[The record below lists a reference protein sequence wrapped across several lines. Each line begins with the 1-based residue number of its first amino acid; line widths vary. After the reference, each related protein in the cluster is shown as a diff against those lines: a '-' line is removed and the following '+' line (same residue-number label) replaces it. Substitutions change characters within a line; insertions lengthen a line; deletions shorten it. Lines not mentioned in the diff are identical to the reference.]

1 MKNKNDKWNLKP
13 LLKSDNDPEANN
25 KRKVL
30 LKESNKFVKKWKNRN
45 DYLKQPAIL
54 KIALDEY
61 EKWQRLYG
69 IWGDEG
75 YYFMLRMQQDQTN
88 PAIRAKFNKI
98 QEFGI
103 KIANEIEFF
112 ELRIGKIDKITQKEI
127 LSYKK
132 LKKYKH
138 FLEKIFDTSKYNLSE
153 AEEKIINLKSATS
166 HSNWEE
172 MISSLLSKEEREVY
186 LETGKREKKHLPEM
200 FTLLSSKKKKVRD
213 SSAKAINEILEKI
226 SSVAEFEIN
235 SILANKKVNDELRG
249 AKRPDLFRHIGDD
262 INSDI
267 VDTLIESVSKRFDI
281 SQKYY
286 KFKAKLLKLKKLEYH
301 ERNIDYGKIE
311 KEYSYEKSLEIVS
324 SVFRNIDEE
333 FFQIVNN
340 FSKNKQVDVYPRKGK
355 TSGAFCAHGQL
366 SQPTYVLLNH
376 TDKLTDVLT
385 IAHEFGHGI
394 NNELMKKQNS
404 LNFESP
410 TSTAEVASTFM
421 EDFVLEDILKNS
433 NDELKLAIMTKKL
446 DSDIATIFRQ
456 IACYKF
462 EQELHQNFRSSGHL
476 SKEEIGKL
484 FQKHMK
490 SYMGNSVI
498 QSPGS
503 ENWWIYWSH
512 IRSFFYVYS
521 YASGLLISKSLQNSF
536 KKDSRFIEK
545 IKYFLSAG
553 CSESPKNIFSD
564 VGIDISKKSFWNH
577 GISETEKLL
586 NDTIKL
592 AKKLKKI

>member
-127 LSYKK
+127 LSDKK
-132 LKKYKH
+132 LGKYKH

-153 AEEKIINLKSATS
+153 AEERIMNLKSATS

-172 MISSLLSKEEREVY
+172 MVSSLLSKEEREVY
-186 LETGKREKKHLPEM
+186 FETEKRVKKHLPEM

-249 AKRPDLFRHIGDD
+249 AKRPDLFRHLGDD

-311 KEYSYEKSLEIVS
+311 KEYSYEKSFKIIS
-324 SVFRNIDEE
+324 SVFKKIDEE
-333 FFQIVNN
+333 FSQIVNN

-366 SQPTYVLLNH
+366 SQPTYILLNH

-394 NNELMKKQNS
+394 NNELMRKQNS
-404 LNFESP
+404 LNFGSS
-410 TSTAEVASTFM
+410 TATAEVASTFM
-421 EDFVLEDILKNS
+421 EDFVLENILKNS

-446 DSDIATIFRQ
+446 DSDISTIFRQ

-462 EQELHQNFRSSGHL
+462 EQELHQNFRASGHL
-476 SKEEIGKL
+476 SREEIGKL

-553 CSESPKNIFSD
+553 CSESPKNIFSNI
-564 VGIDISKKSFWNH
+564 GIDISKNSFWNQ

-592 AKKLKKI
+592 AKILKKI